1 MSSRLHN
8 KFHRHNHH
16 TLSSLDPR
24 FPDSSH
30 DPIASPNSPFQGD
43 FVLHGSLSAS
53 TYQTSAYA
61 ATFSG
66 NVGVNTAT
74 PNVELTVYGN
84 VSSSDNT
91 TTTTLSVLDSA
102 YITNSLTVNNI
113 SPQISSPLKVNGDV
127 TITGNLSTLG
137 SLTYLDTVVQVM
149 SSMTI
154 NNAGVGP
161 ALTVTQT
168 GNQPIMVSYDDNN
181 GIALWVD
188 GHNASPACVGI
199 GVSASPQAKLVVA
212 GNIVAGTNN
221 NTTSL
226 SSSIF
231 GGSNNNISSP
241 NSFVLGGSANNTG
254 FNNTFI
260 IGSNLSA
267 SQDNFT
273 YVNNLSSQGTINTNG
288 LSAQSVTVNG
298 VISSNNV
305 FYSSGG
311 NSANWNT
318 AYTYATA
325 YNLSASNYNNTY
337 STVQSNSANY
347 NNTTTTVNSN
357 SANWNTAYAYSTA
370 YNLSASNYNNTYST
384 VQSNSANYNNTTT
397 TVNSNSANW
406 NTAYIQSNTNSI
418 SSALDFCRT
427 YTLIPRY
434 NPTSSYSDY
443 ILSADGGA
451 NVVQNNGYLG
461 FATTLSAA
469 RAYAFFSM
477 PIMAQYNVSW
487 GSVLTQYP
495 FYTEFNIHNY
505 INPYMGI
512 NKVIRLYI
520 GKSSAY
526 WGDLTENGMGFEMR
540 YNSTSAY
547 SIYGIVKTGSTVLS
561 GLVTTTNIPPN
572 DLNQTKRI
580 GIHCHGDGNYDF
592 YYNGVNALQLTGF
605 SNVFMSNTVYL
616 ENAMNNS
623 LSGGGW
629 ASLHKIMFKDLH

>member
-357 SANWNTAYAYSTA
+357 SANWNTAY
-370 YNLSASNYNNTYST
+370 
-384 VQSNSANYNNTTT
+384 
-397 TVNSNSANW
+397 
-406 NTAYIQSNTNSI
+406 IQSNTNSI

-512 NKVIRLYI
+512 NQVIRLYI